1 MGGFQG
7 PPVPGFPGPGMAGGL
22 GSLSGRRYRRNQ
34 RPLAVML
41 MSGLIG
47 AIVVTIGFHLL
58 AGGLLNQVVS
68 SFGPPLAQVCTGA
81 LCKVGVAGTV
91 TGIIAGAVVAIVG
104 FGIRRI

>member
-1 MGGFQG
+1 
-7 PPVPGFPGPGMAGGL
+7 MAGGL
-22 GSLSGRRYRRNQ
+22 GGLSGRRYRRSQ
-34 RPLAVML
+34 RSLPVML
-41 MSGLIG
+41 IRGLIG
-47 AIVVTIGFHLL
+47 AIVVAIGFHLF

-68 SFGPPLAQVCTGA
+68 SFGPPLAQVCTGV